1 MTNFAASV
9 KYNTG
14 KRVSLADCGIGYFY
28 CLFARCIYNAKRLLP
43 PMCALMRI
51 TASVVVT
58 DKTGKGSRSFLQLAC
73 KPLKSETTHGNNN
86 LRRSDRHDTSQD
98 GSPKEAHRRTPQL
111 LHQLLHADVPHDK
124 ENHAP
129 ALLRPLHGKSEVRR
143 RKPQQHILR
152 PRRHIRGTCAESA
165 GVLRFQRCS
174 DDGNLN
180 TFTYA
185 STLRPRGGGLAVY
198 SQS

>member
-9 KYNTG
+9 KHKIG
-14 KRVSLADCGIGYFY
+14 KRESLAESGTGYFY

-51 TASVVVT
+51 TAYLVVT

-73 KPLKSETTHGNNN
+73 KPLKSETRYGNN

-129 ALLRPLHGKSEVRR
+129 ALLRPLHGEGEVRR
-143 RKPQQHILR
+143 REHRPQILCPCQHL
-152 PRRHIRGTCAESA
+152 RGTCAESA
-165 GVLRFQRCS
+165 GGLRFQRRS

-185 STLRPRGGGLAVY
+185 STLRPRGGGLALY
-198 SQS
+198 PQN